1 MIMGEAK
8 DSGFKSYIDE
18 SMLENI
24 VLNDEQR
31 TKFLRGETIVCEV
44 ENVRMYRPLSDKKKF
59 TTGVLTITTFKLS
72 FACAEEE
79 TDWKGLI
86 QHNNLLG
93 VNDICLS
100 SIDTIY
106 QIGEKTRKKL
116 VPGQNVS
123 GKVKELL
130 IICKNMRSFEFCFKF
145 STKDSGKSVANV
157 LLHHCYPKRHSLLF
171 AYEYSEPPSGK
182 SISREARLFRTK
194 EDWRLEYNRTKC
206 KNWRISDVNQNF
218 RTSHMLVESLII
230 PQSLTDSALTQA
242 VEHFRNRCG
251 PVWVWGTPLGA
262 ALVRMADLLPTIT
275 DRIQENTV
283 LEHIRRSHPDKKPP
297 YLFDLSRECPSPKDV
312 YNSYLKLRDLC
323 VPESTRQFKQQDFKF
338 YGLLDNS
345 KWLTFVSICLS
356 KSLEAAELLSTHNS
370 TIVLQEGNGTDMN
383 CVISS
388 LVQIILDPH
397 FRTKYGFQ
405 SLIQKDWV
413 AMGHQF
419 AYRLSHILDK
429 EVEFCPL
436 FLLFLDCVWQLLQQF
451 PMAFNFSETYL
462 TTLWDSVGISIF
474 DTFLFNCEH
483 DRVLAETGQD
493 KLVLRSVWD
502 WSRQFNERDI
512 AFFCNPLFQ
521 DTFTEKLKPKTETSA
536 LGIWNQCY
544 FRWIPDLEIR
554 CGGRPQID
562 LCARLI
568 VSEVW
573 ELREKL
579 EGKENCKHVQN
590 REEYV
595 KLLNTVS
602 SFYPF
607 SHNAKEVTINNTLL
621 TSSDALDTQ
630 SILNMNND

>member
-1 MIMGEAK
+1 MIMGDLK

-18 SMLENI
+18 SALESI
-24 VLNDEQR
+24 VLNDDQR
-31 TKFLRGETIVCEV
+31 TKLLSGETIVCEV
-44 ENVRMYRPLSDKKKF
+44 ENVLMFRPLSDKKKS
-59 TTGVLTITTFKLS
+59 TTGVLTVTTFKLS

-79 TDWKGLI
+79 SDWRGFI
-86 QHNNLLG
+86 QHSHLLG
-93 VNDICLS
+93 LNDICLS

-106 QIGEKTRKKL
+106 QIGEKTKRKL

-123 GKVKELL
+123 GKIKELL
-130 IICKNMRSFEFCFKF
+130 IVCKNMRSFEFSFKF
-145 STKDSGKSVANV
+145 APKDSGKI
-157 LLHHCYPKRHSLLF
+157 LLF
-171 AYEYSEPPSGK
+171 AYEYSEPPSSK

-218 RTSHMLVESLII
+218 RTSHMLVESLIV
-230 PQSLTDSALTQA
+230 PQSLTDSTLTQA

-251 PVWVWGTPLGA
+251 PVWVWGTPFGA
-262 ALVRMADLLPTIT
+262 ALVRMAELLPTIT
-275 DRIQENTV
+275 DRVQENTL

-297 YLFDLSRECPSPKDV
+297 YLIDLGKECPSPKDI
-312 YNSYLKLRDLC
+312 NASYIKLRDLC
-323 VPESTRQFKQQDFKF
+323 VPENTRQFKQQDFKF

-345 KWLTFVSICLS
+345 KWLNYISICLG
-356 KSLEAAELLSTHNS
+356 KAVEAADQLSKQNS

-383 CVISS
+383 CLISS
-388 LVQIILDPH
+388 IIQIILDPH
-397 FRTKYGFQ
+397 FRTKYGLQ
-405 SLIQKDWV
+405 SLIQKEWV

-419 AYRLSHILDK
+419 AYRLGHILDK
-429 EVEFCPL
+429 DVEFCPL

-451 PMAFNFSETYL
+451 PTAFKFSETYL

-483 DRVLAETGQD
+483 DRVVAETGQD

-502 WSRQFNERDI
+502 WNKQFSERDI
-512 AFFCNPLFQ
+512 AFFCNPLFL
-521 DTFTEKLKPKTETSA
+521 DSFTEKLIPQTGTSA
-536 LGIWNQCY
+536 LTLWTQCY

-562 LCARLI
+562 LSVRLI

-579 EGKENCKHVQN
+579 EGRENGKHIKN
-590 REEYV
+590 REEYM
-595 KLLNTVS
+595 KLLNTVN

-607 SHNAKEVTINNTLL
+607 SHNAKEMTINNALL
-621 TSSDALDTQ
+621 INSDALDTQ

>member
-18 SMLENI
+18 SGLESI
-24 VLNDEQR
+24 SLNETQK
-31 TKFLRGETIVCEV
+31 TKLLVGETVVCEV
-44 ENVRMYRPLSDKKKF
+44 ENILMYRPLSDKKKS
-59 TTGVLTITTFKLS
+59 TSGVLTITTFKLS

-79 TDWKGLI
+79 SDWRGYI

-93 VNDICLS
+93 LNDICLS

-106 QIGEKTRKKL
+106 QVGDKTKKKL
-116 VPGQNVS
+116 LPGQNVS

-130 IICKNMRSFEFCFKF
+130 IVCKNMRTFEFNFKYAA
-145 STKDSGKSVANV
+145 KDGGKNVANV

-171 AYEYSEPPSGK
+171 AYEYGDLPSMK
-182 SISREARLFRTK
+182 CLSREARLFRTK

-218 RTSHMLVESLII
+218 RTSHMLVESLIV
-230 PQSLTDSALTQA
+230 PQSLTDSTLTQA

-275 DRIQENTV
+275 DRTQENAL
-283 LEHIRRSHPDKKPP
+283 LEHIRKSHPDKKPP
-297 YLFDLSRECPSPKDV
+297 YLIDLGKDCPSPKDV
-312 YNSYLKLRDLC
+312 HNSYVKLRDLC
-323 VPESTRQFKQQDFKF
+323 VPDSTRQFKQQDYKF

-345 KWLTFVSICLS
+345 RWLAYVSTCLG
-356 KSLEAAELLSTHNS
+356 KAVEAAEQLSVHNS
-370 TIVLQEGNGTDMN
+370 TVVLQEGNGTDMN

-388 LVQIILDPH
+388 LIQIILDPLY
-397 FRTKYGFQ
+397 RSKYGFQ
-405 SLIQKDWV
+405 SLIQKEWV

-419 AYRLSHILDK
+419 AFRMGHILDK

-451 PMAFNFSETYL
+451 PVAFKISETYL

-483 DRVLAETGQD
+483 DRVVAEQGQD
-493 KLVLRSVWD
+493 KLILRSVWD
-502 WSRQFNERDI
+502 WHKQFGERDI
-512 AFFCNPLFQ
+512 AFFCNPLYL
-521 DTFTEKLKPKTETSA
+521 DTFTEKLTPQTGISS
-536 LGIWNQCY
+536 LGIWSQCY
-544 FRWIPDLEIR
+544 FRWLPDLEIR
-554 CGGRPQID
+554 CGGKPQID
-562 LCARLI
+562 LWTRMI

-573 ELREKL
+573 ELKEKTEGRENGMHLK
-579 EGKENCKHVQN
+579 N
-590 REEYV
+590 REEYL
-595 KLLNTVS
+595 KLLSTVN

-607 SHNAKEVTINNTLL
+607 SHNAKEMTINNVLL
-621 TSSDALDTQ
+621 INSDALDTQ
-630 SILNMNND
+630 SILNMNTD